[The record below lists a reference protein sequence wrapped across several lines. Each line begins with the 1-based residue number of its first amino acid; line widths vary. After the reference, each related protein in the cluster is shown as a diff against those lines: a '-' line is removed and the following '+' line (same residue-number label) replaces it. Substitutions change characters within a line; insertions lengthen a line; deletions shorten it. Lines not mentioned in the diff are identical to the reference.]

1 MEKIMAVYDVD
12 PAYARRFADVT
23 NQKERVPFD
32 VIPFTSMEALQEYG
46 KKHKI
51 EILLISSTVPREQA
65 EAIGAGSV
73 VTLAEGEIVKSV
85 DSYPEEA
92 GLVVR
97 GRKARILGIYSP
109 IGRCLKTSL
118 ALTLGQQLARDGK
131 VLYLGLDAFAG
142 FSRLIGNSCK
152 NDLSDV
158 LYFFRQGDLTVMRL
172 RSIVYTWQEMDYLTP
187 VRYQEDL
194 EQMTGEETG
203 KLLEKLALE
212 MGYEYL
218 VVDVGRPGGSL
229 LPILGVCDIV
239 YMPVKEDGISAARLE
254 ELDEYLEMVE
264 RPDIQEKIRR
274 VKLPYHNDF
283 GRRET

>member
-85 DSYPEEA
+85 DSYPSVYKYQAADSLIREVIGCYCESPEEA

-97 GRKARILGIYSP
+97 GKSP
-109 IGRCLKTSL
+109 DS
-118 ALTLGQQLARDGK
+118 
-131 VLYLGLDAFAG
+131 
-142 FSRLIGNSCK
+142 
-152 NDLSDV
+152 
-158 LYFFRQGDLTVMRL
+158 GDLFTH
-172 RSIVYTWQEMDYLTP
+172 WQ
-187 VRYQEDL
+187 VSEDI
-194 EQMTGEETG
+194 
-203 KLLEKLALE
+203 
-212 MGYEYL
+212 
-218 VVDVGRPGGSL
+218 PGTDAGT
-229 LPILGVCDIV
+229 
-239 YMPVKEDGISAARLE
+239 AAG
-254 ELDEYLEMVE
+254 
-264 RPDIQEKIRR
+264 Q
-274 VKLPYHNDF
+274 
-283 GRRET
+283 RREGVVSGTGCICGIFQIDREFL

>member
-85 DSYPEEA
+85 DSYPSVYKYQAADSLIREVIGCYCESPEEA

-97 GRKARILGIYSP
+97 R
-109 IGRCLKTSL
+109 
-118 ALTLGQQLARDGK
+118 
-131 VLYLGLDAFAG
+131 
-142 FSRLIGNSCK
+142 
-152 NDLSDV
+152 
-158 LYFFRQGDLTVMRL
+158 
-172 RSIVYTWQEMDYLTP
+172 
-187 VRYQEDL
+187 
-194 EQMTGEETG
+194 
-203 KLLEKLALE
+203 
-212 MGYEYL
+212 
-218 VVDVGRPGGSL
+218 
-229 LPILGVCDIV
+229 
-239 YMPVKEDGISAARLE
+239 
-254 ELDEYLEMVE
+254 
-264 RPDIQEKIRR
+264 
-274 VKLPYHNDF
+274 
-283 GRRET
+283 